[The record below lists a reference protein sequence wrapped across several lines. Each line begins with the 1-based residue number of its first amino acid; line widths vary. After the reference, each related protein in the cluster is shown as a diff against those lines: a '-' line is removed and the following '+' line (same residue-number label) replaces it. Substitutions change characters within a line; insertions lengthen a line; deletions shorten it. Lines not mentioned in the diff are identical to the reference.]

1 MGRACLAL
9 AVRAASARNRE
20 ILRWRRYIYADD
32 VKGGRTDKT
41 VTRHSGQW
49 KKGQSGNPAGPPKG
63 TRHKATIAA
72 EALLDGEV
80 EALTRKAIERALE
93 GDGVALRL
101 CLWLNVRYER
111 KGRMFSG
118 WVYER
123 YIAQE

>member
-1 MGRACLAL
+1 VLSHTPFIDAHR
-9 AVRAASARNRE
+9 
-20 ILRWRRYIYADD
+20 RWRRYIYADD

-80 EALTRKAIERALE
+80 EALTRTAIERALE
-93 GDGVALRL
+93 GDGVAPSPDEAGTVATVMEAHRKAIEMAEFEERLRKL
-101 CLWLNVRYER
+101 KR
-111 KGRMFSG
+111 G
-118 WVYER
+118 
-123 YIAQE
+123 